1 MLLADLMTEG
11 GEDLMERMKEDSQV
25 IFSLMALISN
35 DWVSEMLGNILQSF
49 LSSRFS
55 LGILESQLVGG
66 SNKIIFFEW
75 Q

>member
-35 DWVSEMLGNILQSF
+35 D
-49 LSSRFS
+49 
-55 LGILESQLVGG
+55 
-66 SNKIIFFEW
+66 
-75 Q
+75 